1 MPFGANAAPTLC
13 QRGANVVQICIS
25 KPTRRVLARR
35 LCATRYRKFFLP
47 VKHATCK
54 NILLKLIGTKSRPT
68 APRARV
74 DGCAAAAAAGRPPY
88 LFRLCAQ
95 RSKSKKTEH
104 PNSSISYSKPFQNKK
119 KIKLRKLLIFYF
131 PAGAVCK
138 KKKSRCAAPLTL
150 TSAVAAPKG
159 REIRNQQKNRVL
171 PKTTQL
177 KRLNRHKNT
186 RLSSAYQASM
196 FFALVPRT
204 CALITVPFA
213 RGEKGPAN
221 IIIKIHRPGRQ
232 TRRGHYHQTLL
243 RLVIKRL
250 SSVYQASM
258 FFGLVPRTCA
268 LITVPFAR
276 GGRSREHHHQ
286 KPSP

>member
-131 PAGAVCK
+131 PAGAVCQK
-138 KKKSRCAAPLTL
+138 KIFSLRGTFNSNFRCRGPQRPRNTKSAEKPGFAQNH
-150 TSAVAAPKG
+150 SV
-159 REIRNQQKNRVL
+159 
-171 PKTTQL
+171 KTF
-177 KRLNRHKNT
+177 K
-186 RLSSAYQASM
+186 
-196 FFALVPRT
+196 
-204 CALITVPFA
+204 
-213 RGEKGPAN
+213 
-221 IIIKIHRPGRQ
+221 
-232 TRRGHYHQTLL
+232 
-243 RLVIKRL
+243 
-250 SSVYQASM
+250 
-258 FFGLVPRTCA
+258 
-268 LITVPFAR
+268 
-276 GGRSREHHHQ
+276 
-286 KPSP
+286 